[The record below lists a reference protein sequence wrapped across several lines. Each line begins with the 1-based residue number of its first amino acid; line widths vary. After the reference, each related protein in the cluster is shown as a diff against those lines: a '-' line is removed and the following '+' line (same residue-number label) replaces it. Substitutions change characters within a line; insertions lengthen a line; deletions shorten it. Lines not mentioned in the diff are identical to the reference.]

1 MLKTFGEDHFSVAQY
16 GIIAITNLTSNADI
30 RNSLGGLNACQLIV
44 QMLRL
49 HAFKVKEWENVL
61 IFVVVC
67 FFAFFCVMDAG
78 LSLTPSCFAVSALQ
92 KLEHH
97 NFIHSSW
104 YIISYFLFLFCSS
117 HKQEEAPVAVYGL
130 YAIGK
135 LSLNHDLN
143 RQRFGASGGC
153 EQVRSLLPF
162 IHFFVF
168 VWLVVHGCK

>member
-67 FFAFFCVMDAG
+67 FFAFFCVMGAG
-78 LSLTPSCFAVSALQ
+78 QSLTPSCFAMSALQ

-97 NFIHSSW
+97 DI
-104 YIISYFLFLFCSS
+104 YILVGILFPICLLFFT
-117 HKQEEAPVAVYGL
+117 QAG
-130 YAIGK
+130 G
-135 LSLNHDLN
+135 
-143 RQRFGASGGC
+143 GASGC
-153 EQVRSLLPF
+153 VRSVCYWQALFEPRPQQAALWCQRGVRTGVD
-162 IHFFVF
+162 FF
-168 VWLVVHGCK
+168 LC